1 MPFAARLAYEE
12 HGGGSEIP
20 PLVFVHGAGGNRLH
34 WPPSLRRL
42 SGLRCLALDLGGH
55 GQSPEEGEASID
67 DHVRRL
73 DEWRRELGLER
84 AFLAGHS
91 MGSAVVLTAA
101 LNSPGWV
108 AGVALLGAGA
118 RLPVNPQLLEGIAD
132 PGTFVETV
140 EKIVGWSFSRLARPR
155 MMELARRRMIE
166 TGPVVLLRDFL
177 ACSVFDVR
185 ARVGGLRVPTVVVCG
200 AEDRMAPPAL
210 GEELARSIPDAR
222 LVVIEG
228 AGHMLMLEKPD
239 EVEAALR
246 KMLYSRAAIST
257 LRQAQGL
264 EKADQ
269 G

>member
-20 PLVFVHGAGGNRLH
+20 PLVFVHGAGGSRLH

-42 SGLRCLALDLGGH
+42 AGIRCLALDLAGH
-55 GQSPEEGEASID
+55 GQSPDEGEASID

-73 DEWRRELGLER
+73 DEWRRELGLVR

-101 LNSPGWV
+101 LETPEWV
-108 AGVALLGAGA
+108 VGTALLGAGA

-132 PGTFVETV
+132 PGTFVEAV
-140 EKIVGWSFSRLARPR
+140 DKIVGWSFGRQAPPR
-155 MMELARRRMIE
+155 RMELARRRMIE
-166 TGPVVLLRDFL
+166 TGPAVLLRDFQ

-185 ARVGGLRVPTVVVCG
+185 TRLGDVRLPTVVVYG
-200 AEDRMAPPAL
+200 AEDRMTPPAL
-210 GEELARSIPDAR
+210 GEELARSIPNAR
-222 LVVIEG
+222 RVVVEG
-228 AGHMLMLEKPD
+228 AGHMVMLEKPD

-246 KMLYSRAAIST
+246 EMLLRSEAAPA

-264 EKADQ
+264 GKADQ